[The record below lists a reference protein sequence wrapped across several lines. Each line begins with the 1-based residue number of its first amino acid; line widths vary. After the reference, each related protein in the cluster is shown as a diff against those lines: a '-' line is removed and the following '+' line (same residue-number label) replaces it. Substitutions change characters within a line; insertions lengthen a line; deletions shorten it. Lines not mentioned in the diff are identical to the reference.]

1 MSNPVLLLDEVDKI
15 GATADSD
22 PSAALLAVLDTELN
36 HAFRDH
42 YLNVPFDLSG
52 VLFICTANCIDGISP
67 PLRDRME
74 VIQIEPYSELEKIQI
89 AREHILPREIER
101 AGLTAH
107 FESGQIEIAAD
118 ALSTLVTEYPREGGV
133 RNLAR
138 RVQSM
143 CRQIAYRAVTA
154 GEQQTALRLR
164 IQEENIAQFVS
175 RAAPA
180 PSLIGFD
187 RARK

>member
-1 MSNPVLLLDEVDKI
+1 
-15 GATADSD
+15 
-22 PSAALLAVLDTELN
+22 
-36 HAFRDH
+36 
-42 YLNVPFDLSG
+42 
-52 VLFICTANCIDGISP
+52 
-67 PLRDRME
+67 ME
-74 VIQIEPYSELEKIQI
+74 VIQIEPYTEQEKIHI
-89 AREHILPREIER
+89 VGEHILPREIER

-107 FESGQIEIAAD
+107 LENGQIESAAD
-118 ALSTLVTEYPREGGV
+118 ALSTLVTEYPHEGGV

-143 CRQIAYRAVTA
+143 CRQIAYRAVIA

-164 IQEENIAQFVS
+164 VHKENIAQFIPRV
-175 RAAPA
+175 ATA

>member
-1 MSNPVLLLDEVDKI
+1 
-15 GATADSD
+15 
-22 PSAALLAVLDTELN
+22 
-36 HAFRDH
+36 
-42 YLNVPFDLSG
+42 
-52 VLFICTANCIDGISP
+52 
-67 PLRDRME
+67 ME
-74 VIQIEPYSELEKIQI
+74 VIQIEPYTEQEKIQI

-107 FESGQIEIAAD
+107 LESGQIEIAAD
-118 ALSTLVTEYPREGGV
+118 ALSTLVTEYPHEGGV

-143 CRQIAYRAVTA
+143 CRQIAYRAVIA

-164 IQEENIAQFVS
+164 VHKENIAQFIPRV
-175 RAAPA
+175 ANA

>member
-1 MSNPVLLLDEVDKI
+1 M
-15 GATADSD
+15 
-22 PSAALLAVLDTELN
+22 
-36 HAFRDH
+36 
-42 YLNVPFDLSG
+42 
-52 VLFICTANCIDGISP
+52 CTS
-67 PLRDRME
+67 
-74 VIQIEPYSELEKIQI
+74 VIQNSLRGRWSSAIWTRRR

-107 FESGQIEIAAD
+107 LKSGQVEIAAD
-118 ALSTLVTEYPREGGV
+118 ALSALVTEYPREGGV

-138 RVQSM
+138 RLQSM
-143 CRQIAYRAVTA
+143 CRQIACRAVTA

-164 IQEENIAQFVS
+164 VQQENITQFVP
-175 RAAPA
+175 RAAAA

>member
-1 MSNPVLLLDEVDKI
+1 
-15 GATADSD
+15 
-22 PSAALLAVLDTELN
+22 
-36 HAFRDH
+36 
-42 YLNVPFDLSG
+42 
-52 VLFICTANCIDGISP
+52 
-67 PLRDRME
+67 ME
-74 VIQIEPYSELEKIQI
+74 VIQIEPYTEQEKIHI

-101 AGLTAH
+101 AGLTAYL
-107 FESGQIEIAAD
+107 ESGEIEIAAN
-118 ALSTLVTEYPREGGV
+118 ALSALVTEYPHEGGV

-154 GEQQTALRLR
+154 SEQQTALRLR
-164 IQEENIAQFVS
+164 IQEEDIAQFVP